1 MANMLEKLKAINDAL
16 KNMSEEELD
25 ELRKQ
30 VEETT
35 PEDAATWA
43 PLERWIRGEPYEKP

>member
-1 MANMLEKLKAINDAL
+1 MANMLEQLKAINAFL
-16 KNMSEEELD
+16 ESATEEELD

-43 PLERWIRGEPYEKP
+43 PLERWIRGEPYDNT